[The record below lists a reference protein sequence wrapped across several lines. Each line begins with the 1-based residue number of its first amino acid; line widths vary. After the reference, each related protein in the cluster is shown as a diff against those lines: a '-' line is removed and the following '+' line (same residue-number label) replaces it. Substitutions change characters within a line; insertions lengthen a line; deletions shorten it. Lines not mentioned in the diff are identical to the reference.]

1 MPLFNNKTTILLI
14 IVLFLAG
21 TSGAVYGQ
29 ESSVSKIKCVVIDPG
44 HGGHDP
50 GTISGGGRYKEKEI
64 VLSVGLKLGSMI
76 KSRFPEV
83 KVLYT
88 RSTDKFVP
96 LAERSDF
103 ANRNNADLFIS
114 IHVNAVKATSVNGTE
129 TFVMGTHKSESNFE
143 LCKAENSVI
152 VMEDNYTAKYE
163 GFNPNSPE
171 SYIIFSLLQNTH
183 LEQSLKL
190 AELVQ
195 KNYKSGPIY
204 GNRGVKQGGLIVLWR
219 STMPAI
225 LTEIGFISNS
235 KDRAVL
241 ISKEGQNNI
250 AKKLFNAFC
259 DYKKSYEEDNADI
272 NVPSG
277 VQEQQKPQ
285 QPNPQQTKPQQQ
297 QQPQKSKEQANRPSA
312 DGGEYYSIQIM
323 SVGKILKKNA
333 PDLKGLQNY
342 KYLKSGNAYKYMTGR
357 YSSWKEA
364 AKELPAVR
372 KKFNGAFI
380 IHIKNNQIIK

>member
-1 MPLFNNKTTILLI
+1 
-14 IVLFLAG
+14 
-21 TSGAVYGQ
+21 
-29 ESSVSKIKCVVIDPG
+29 
-44 HGGHDP
+44 
-50 GTISGGGRYKEKEI
+50 
-64 VLSVGLKLGSMI
+64 
-76 KSRFPEV
+76 
-83 KVLYT
+83 
-88 RSTDKFVP
+88 
-96 LAERSDF
+96 
-103 ANRNNADLFIS
+103 
-114 IHVNAVKATSVNGTE
+114 
-129 TFVMGTHKSESNFE
+129 MGTHKSESNFE

-259 DYKKSYEEDNADI
+259 DYKKSYEEGNADI

-285 QPNPQQTKPQQQ
+285 QPNPQQTKPQPQ

>member
-1 MPLFNNKTTILLI
+1 MNCYCYAQNNDAT
-14 IVLFLAG
+14 
-21 TSGAVYGQ
+21 
-29 ESSVSKIKCVVIDPG
+29 KIRCIVIDPG

-50 GTISGGGRYKEKEI
+50 GTISSGARYKEKDI
-64 VLSVGLKLGSMI
+64 VLAVSLKLGSLI
-76 KSRFPEV
+76 KSRYPDI

-114 IHVNAVKATSVNGTE
+114 VHVNATKSTGVNGTE

-195 KNYKSGPIY
+195 KSYKSGPVY

-225 LTEIGFISNS
+225 LTEIGFMSNS
-235 KDRAVL
+235 KDRAVM
-241 ISKEGQNNI
+241 ISKDGQNKI
-250 AKKLFNAFC
+250 ANRLFTAFC
-259 DYKKSYEEDNADI
+259 DYKKHYEGGSA
-272 NVPSG
+272 PS
-277 VQEQQKPQ
+277 KPITTA
-285 QPNPQQTKPQQQ
+285 TKP
-297 QQPQKSKEQANRPSA
+297 ANTATKPANTPTKPATKPAQSGTAVASA
-312 DGGEYYSIQIM
+312 EYYSIQIL
-323 SVGKILKKNA
+323 SVNKILGKDA
-333 PDLKGLQNY
+333 ADLKGFKNY
-342 KYLKSGNAYKYMTGR
+342 TYLKSGNLYKYMTGKYASR
-357 YSSWKEA
+357 KEA
-364 AKELPAVR
+364 LEDLDGVR
-372 KKFNGAFI
+372 KKFAGAFI
-380 IHIKNNQIIK
+380 IHIKDNKIVK